1 MTRFVLSQNE
11 LNADDFYQ
19 QPSPSLIPLPKL
31 VQKLKINDFKLIWKF
46 LNSDSQFNW
55 EWLASE
61 VGWTLKDVKL
71 IKGGS
76 GNPSERF
83 LEEWSDRGATTSQ
96 LLSLL
101 AGKRVDIIQELAK
114 SYIIP

>member
-1 MTRFVLSQNE
+1 VRE
-11 LNADDFYQ
+11 LNVKHFD
-19 QPSPSLIPLPKL
+19 
-31 VQKLKINDFKLIWKF
+31 LIWTL

-55 EWLASE
+55 RWLAGE
-61 VGWTLKDVKL
+61 VGLNQMDVQMIEGK
-71 IKGGS
+71 S

-83 LEEWSDRGATTSQ
+83 LKDWCAKGATTSQ